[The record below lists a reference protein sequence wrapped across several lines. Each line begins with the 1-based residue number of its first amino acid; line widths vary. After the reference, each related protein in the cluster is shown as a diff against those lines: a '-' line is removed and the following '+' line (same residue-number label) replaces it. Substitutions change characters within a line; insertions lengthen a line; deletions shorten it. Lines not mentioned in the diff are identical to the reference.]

1 LGDGDVNLKLK
12 LSSEHSGFS
21 FEQTLNESANK
32 IKKHSGGFGTKALR
46 LVMESQKEKKLPNNI
61 SGHTSERCRHFQKE
75 NEVLDLIPKRQT
87 VSLFSCFQ
95 NCWNVE

>member
-1 LGDGDVNLKLK
+1 LGDGDINLKLK

-32 IKKHSGGFGTKALR
+32 IKKHSGGFGTKALL
-46 LVMESQKEKKLPNNI
+46 LVMESQTEKKLASNI
-61 SGHTSERCRHFQKE
+61 TGHTSEEE

-87 VSLFSCFQ
+87 MSLFSCFQ